1 MNDLLADSS
10 YMGAGGIN
18 FNNSDI
24 ELGTAGAP
32 ADAGQDMSLFF
43 SEVNDIKNGMMDI
56 RKKFQKLQDANEETK
71 SVTRAVA
78 MKELKERI
86 ECDLDDVSR
95 VAQGLKV
102 KVEALDRANIANRR
116 IKGCHEGSSTDRTRL
131 SITAWAP

>member
-56 RKKFQKLQDANEETK
+56 RKKFQKLQ
-71 SVTRAVA
+71 
-78 MKELKERI
+78 ERI

-131 SITAWAP
+131 SITA